1 MITYVRGLCYR
12 KYYSRYGVRGL
23 CGEVDTNFS
32 MADTDMSEVPKDKNR
47 MIHSLSVARQVPSL
61 LQGLFATELITPS
74 SCLWLVSPWV
84 SNIPILDNTANAFR
98 HVEPNWPRGKV
109 RLAAVLTKLIE
120 EGTTVHVAT
129 RPERRG
135 AWVESTNA
143 FLQVLSESV
152 GYEAE
157 RLVVHR
163 EREEHLHQKGLLGDH
178 FYLRGSMN
186 FTHNGIQVNNEQV
199 EFTRSEDAIA
209 RARHEFK
216 ERWGGSA

>member
-1 MITYVRGLCYR
+1 M
-12 KYYSRYGVRGL
+12 
-23 CGEVDTNFS
+23 
-32 MADTDMSEVPKDKNR
+32 
-47 MIHSLSVARQVPSL
+47 SVARQVPSL
-61 LQGLFATELITPS
+61 LQGLFATELIAPS
-74 SCLWLVSPWV
+74 TCLWLVSPWI
-84 SNIPILDNTANAFR
+84 SNIPILDNAANAFR

-152 GYEAE
+152 GYEVE
-157 RLVVHR
+157 RLVIHR
-163 EREEHLHQKGLLGDH
+163 EQEDRLHQKGLLGDH

-199 EFTRSEDAIA
+199 EFTDSRDAIG

-216 ERWGGSA
+216 ERWGGAA